1 MNGIDVYNTDFAL
14 RLETEAELNLQM
26 VYSVLILVTSI
37 FLEDIC
43 FIFFLS
49 WFHLW
54 RPYFDS

>member
-26 VYSVLILVTSI
+26 AYSVLILVTSI

-43 FIFFLS
+43 FILS
-49 WFHLW
+49 LF
-54 RPYFDS
+54 